1 MNQMKPKLLEI
12 KDLSAI
18 YKTETGSVLALS
30 HVCLSIAKGENF
42 GLVGESGCGKS
53 TLLKTIINVIPEN
66 AKITQGEVWFDG
78 INLLGLPEDEIR
90 KIRWKRI
97 SMITQSAMNALDPV
111 YKVGDQI
118 YETVRVHQNISH
130 KEFLEKIN
138 KMFSLVGVS
147 TKRYN
152 EFPHQF
158 SGGMRQRAIIA
169 MSLILEP
176 DLVIADEPTTSLD
189 VIVQDQIFKNIRELQ
204 KLLGFSM
211 LLVTHDIALVVENC
225 DRIGVMYGGQMM
237 EIGNTQQVVKESF
250 HPYTMGL
257 KHSFPNINDLTADL
271 ISIPGSPPE
280 LKGNLKGCRF
290 SERCPFRQ
298 QICFDEEPLLR
309 EVLKDH
315 WAACHRSGEVQELR
329 KLSAKADI
337 WINGINQKS

>member
-1 MNQMKPKLLEI
+1 MDQMKQNLLEI

-18 YKTETGSVLALS
+18 YRTETGTVLALS
-30 HVCLSIAKGENF
+30 HVCLNIARKENF

-66 AKITQGEVWFDG
+66 AAVTAGEIRFDG
-78 INLLGLPEDEIR
+78 INLLALPEEEIR
-90 KIRWKRI
+90 KIRWERI

-118 YETVRVHQNISH
+118 YETVRAHQNISH
-130 KEFLEKIN
+130 KAFLEKLN

-237 EIGNTQQVVKESF
+237 EIGNTHQVVKESY

-257 KHSFPNINDLTADL
+257 KHSFPNINDLAADL

-290 SERCPFRQ
+290 AERCPFRL
-298 QICFDEEPLLR
+298 QICFENEPLLS
-309 EVLKDH
+309 EVLTGH
-315 WAACHRSGEVQELR
+315 WAACHRSHEVHQLR
-329 KLSAKADI
+329 TLSARSDT
-337 WINGINQKS
+337 WINAMK

>member
-1 MNQMKPKLLEI
+1 MKQNLLQI

-30 HVCLSIAKGENF
+30 RVCLNVARGQSF

-53 TLLKTIINVIPEN
+53 TLLKTIIKVIPGN
-66 AKITQGEVWFDG
+66 AEITGGEVWFDG
-78 INLLGLPEDEIR
+78 MDLLSLQENEIR
-90 KIRWKRI
+90 KIRWQRI

-111 YKVGDQI
+111 YKIGDQI
-118 YETVRVHQNISH
+118 YETLKVHQDISR
-130 KEFLEKIN
+130 KAFLERLD

-147 TKRYN
+147 TKRYG

-189 VIVQDQIFKNIRELQ
+189 VIVQDQIFQNIRELQ

-237 EIGNTQQVVKESF
+237 EIGNTRQVIKECL

-257 KHSFPNINDLTADL
+257 KHSFPNINELNADL

-280 LKGNLKGCRF
+280 LKGSLKGCRF
-290 SERCPFRQ
+290 AQRCPFRL
-298 QICFDEEPLLR
+298 QICFDQEPLLC
-309 EVLKDH
+309 EVTPDH
-315 WAACHRSGEVQELR
+315 WAACHRRQEAQELR
-329 KLSAKADI
+329 SLSARADI
-337 WINGINQKS
+337 WLNGINQQQ

>member
-1 MNQMKPKLLEI
+1 MKKKLLEI
-12 KDLSAI
+12 NDLSTI
-18 YKTETGSVLALS
+18 YKTETGAVLALS
-30 HVCLSIAKGENF
+30 HVCLNIAKGENF

-53 TLLKTIINVIPEN
+53 TILKAIINVMPGN
-66 AKITQGEVWFDG
+66 AEITQGEIWFDG
-78 INLLGLPEDEIR
+78 KNLLTLPEEEMR
-90 KIRWKRI
+90 KIRWQRI
-97 SMITQSAMNALDPV
+97 SMITQSAMNSLDPV

-118 YETVRVHQNISH
+118 YETVKVHQDISR
-130 KEFLEKIN
+130 KAFIEKMN
-138 KMFSLVGVS
+138 TMFSLVGVN
-147 TKRYN
+147 TKRQN

-189 VIVQDQIFKNIRELQ
+189 VIVQDQIFKNIRKLQ

-237 EIGNTQQVVKESF
+237 EIGSTQQVIKESL

-257 KHSFPNINDLTADL
+257 KHSFPNINNLTADL

-280 LKGNLKGCRF
+280 LKGNMKGCRF
-290 SERCPFRQ
+290 TERCPFRR
-298 QICFDEEPLLR
+298 QICFEYEPKLV
-309 EVLKDH
+309 EIFQDH
-315 WAACHRSGEVQELR
+315 WAACHRHEEVQELR
-329 KLSAKADI
+329 KLSAKATT
-337 WINGINQKS
+337 WTNAMNQNQ